1 MLEHHADILAHLVQ
15 VGLFIGQVVAVHDDR
30 AAGDLLQPV
39 KAAQEGGLA
48 AARGAQHD
56 NDLALINISRYI
68 AQNLQ
73 IAEVLLQMLNMNF
86 YIVLIDGHG

>member
-1 MLEHHADILAHLVQ
+1 MPTFSRILFRSVF
-15 VGLFIGQVVAVHDDR
+15 FIGQVVAVHDDR

-48 AARGAQHD
+48 ASRGADD
-56 NDLALINISRYI
+56 NDLAFINISRYI
-68 AQNLQ
+68 AQNFQ

>member
-1 MLEHHADILAHLVQ
+1 MT
-15 VGLFIGQVVAVHDDR
+15 R
-30 AAGDLLQPV
+30 AEQNRTRRKHEPL
-39 KAAQEGGLA
+39 LA
-48 AARGAQHD
+48 AAGGAQHD